1 MPQLSL
7 HSPLG
12 ALTLTEE
19 DDAIV
24 AIDWGWGS
32 EQEETVLL
40 GRTRDEIDAY
50 FDGALRRFTVPMAPA
65 GGTPYRRRVW
75 DALREIPFGEV
86 RTYAA
91 IARVAGGSPRSVGQA
106 NSANPMPIL
115 IPCHRV
121 VAGTGIGGFTG
132 ADGEDTKRFLLDLE
146 REDGSGNGR

>member
-1 MPQLSL
+1 M
-7 HSPLG
+7 
-12 ALTLTEE
+12 T
-19 DDAIV
+19 
-24 AIDWGWGS
+24 
-32 EQEETVLL
+32 
-40 GRTRDEIDAY
+40 
-50 FDGALRRFTVPMAPA
+50 PA

-121 VAGTGIGGFTG
+121 VSGTHLGGFTG
-132 ADGEDTKRFLLDLE
+132 GDGQDTKRFLLAHE
-146 REDGSGNGR
+146 RERGSGR